1 MRMDFDIISVN
12 DVKNVNWILYNAG
25 GNGNSARF
33 NLNWFIEDF
42 WITEI
47 TVFVSYKKRG
57 NLYIKDTG
65 FVKEMKLQPGNRLV
79 DSKGSV
85 LVVEEKAWDNGWTC
99 EGSQLSKT
107 TFENLDL

>member
-1 MRMDFDIISVN
+1 MM
-12 DVKNVNWILYNAG
+12 
-25 GNGNSARF
+25 
-33 NLNWFIEDF
+33 
-42 WITEI
+42 
-47 TVFVSYKKRG
+47 
-57 NLYIKDTG
+57 LYIKDTG

-85 LVVEEKAWDNGWTC
+85 WWLRKKLEITDEPV